1 MQLAFSKYHG
11 AGNDFILTDAEF
23 DTSLIPYLCDRRCG
37 IGADGVLVVEKDLRV
52 RIFNADGSEP
62 PFCGNGIR
70 CAFDYLSRRLKIS
83 ELQLTMGGRSF
94 LCRREGDGVSVHLG
108 APKILHWQNEEYA
121 VDTGVPHALLFVE
134 TVESIDIAEW
144 GRRVRTA
151 TGFNATFVQVDGKS
165 AIAVRT
171 YERGVEA
178 ETLACGSGAAAAAW
192 AARRLYA
199 LEDRIEVKTRG
210 SSLRFSF
217 TGDAIEMVGPAVFV
231 FSGSCVL

>member
-1 MQLAFSKYHG
+1 MPLAFSKYQG
-11 AGNDFILTDAEF
+11 AGNDFILIDGTV
-23 DTSLIPYLCDRRCG
+23 DTQLIPRLCDRRFG
-37 IGADGVLVVEKDLRV
+37 IGADGVLSMENDLCV

-70 CAFDYLSRRLKIS
+70 CAFDYLARRLGCS

-94 LCRREGDGVSVHLG
+94 LCRREGEGVAVHLG
-108 APKILHWQNEEYA
+108 VPKILHWDKENYA

-134 TVESIDIAEW
+134 ELESVDVAQW

-151 TGFNATFVQVDGKS
+151 TGWNATFVHVDVKGRV
-165 AIAVRT
+165 AVRT

-192 AARRLYA
+192 AARRLYG
-199 LEDRIEVKTRG
+199 LEDRMEVKTRG
-210 SSLRFSF
+210 SNLLFSF

-231 FSGSCVL
+231 FSGTCVF

>member
-1 MQLAFSKYHG
+1 MLPFSKYHG
-11 AGNDFILTDAEF
+11 AGNDFILIDGTF
-23 DTSLIPYLCDRRCG
+23 DTNLIPRLCDRRFG
-37 IGADGVLVVEKDLRV
+37 IGADGVLGIEKDLRV

-70 CAFDYLSRRLKIS
+70 CAFDYLSRRTGCS
-83 ELQLTMGGRSF
+83 ELRLTMGGRSF
-94 LCRREGDGVSVHLG
+94 LCRRKEDAVAVHLG
-108 APKILHWQNEEYA
+108 APKILHWHAEAYA

-134 TVESIDIAEW
+134 ELESIDVAEQ

-151 TGFNATFVQVDGKS
+151 TGFNATFVQVDAKGQV
-165 AIAVRT
+165 AVRT

-210 SSLRFSF
+210 SSLLFSF

-231 FSGSCVL
+231 FSGSCVF